1 MGIFAAIGCALALL
15 GLHKWDLRDTS
26 YYKSQK
32 RLIDEFELKADIL
45 KQQLAAG
52 LITQDEH
59 DALRK
64 KAFDE
69 KGEQSFINT
78 IRETQVGFKN
88 YKR

>member
-1 MGIFAAIGCALALL
+1 MGIFSAIGCFLSLW

-32 RLIDEFELKADIL
+32 RLIDEFDSTADSLKKDL
-45 KQQLAAG
+45 EAG

-59 DALRK
+59 DTLRK
-64 KAFDE
+64 IAFDK

-78 IRETQVGFKN
+78 VRETQVGFKN
-88 YKR
+88 YKG

>member
-1 MGIFAAIGCALALL
+1 MGIFAAIGCALGLW

-32 RLIDEFELKADIL
+32 RLMDEFEIKADIL

-52 LITQDEH
+52 IITQDEH
-59 DALRK
+59 DELRK
-64 KAFDE
+64 KFFDE
-69 KGEQSFINT
+69 KNEQSFINT

-88 YKR
+88 YKG